1 MGIVHSAKLWL
12 NVSHLIFVWTM
23 PLNVALC
30 PCLHRNHLFMIEYS
44 DTIIVFPEKNV
55 KMEMTAYL
63 LQGLKYGI

>member
-1 MGIVHSAKLWL
+1 
-12 NVSHLIFVWTM
+12 M

-30 PCLHRNHLFMIEYS
+30 PCLHRSHLYIIS
-44 DTIIVFPEKNV
+44 DTIIVFPEKKL